1 MRTNNNFSDNATAN
15 THCLANKRSK
25 IVAGCVAPGLLVLA
39 VVGIAATLIGCSS
52 TGSNQAQ
59 TSPAQAQAN
68 NSALEGKI
76 KTNLN
81 SDEQLKASNLN
92 VVANADRN
100 EVTLTGTVESEAAKT
115 KAVESAKSAQAGLT
129 VTSKMEVDPSCCG
142 GPHGG
147 REGMPGMK
155 GLPGMKGM
163 PPGGEH
169 GPHSN

>member
-1 MRTNNNFSDNATAN
+1 MRTNNNVSGKATGN
-15 THCLANKRSK
+15 THYKRSR
-25 IVAGCVAPGLLVLA
+25 IVGGSVAPGLLVLA

-68 NSALEGKI
+68 NLALEQKV

-147 REGMPGMK
+147 RGGR
-155 GLPGMKGM
+155 PGMKGM

-169 GPHSN
+169 GPPHSN